1 MTPLSAGR
9 RGGVNP
15 PEDPELGGTGRLR
28 SHSER
33 GRADRSCPA
42 VQPHRDAFNDCP
54 DCVAVPPLGFEPTL
68 KGF

>member
-15 PEDPELGGTGRLR
+15 PEDPELGGSGRLG

-33 GRADRSCPA
+33 DEPTGAAPRSSRI
-42 VQPHRDAFNDCP
+42 RDAFNDCP
-54 DCVAVPPLGFEPTL
+54 DCVAVPPLGFEPRL